1 MQLPSCPSA
10 QQNCFRSI
18 LFCLS
23 PLTLKKRSTK
33 RLSGQL
39 AYVDAHYSDELKG
52 VLTYLL
58 TKGATIEGLASALAF
73 RSMDAFEQSVT
84 REGTPMPPTNL
95 CLPKC

>member
-1 MQLPSCPSA
+1 MATTLLPVGSTK
-10 QQNCFRSI
+10 
-18 LFCLS
+18 LFPEHPVLFS

-33 RLSGQL
+33 RLCVQL